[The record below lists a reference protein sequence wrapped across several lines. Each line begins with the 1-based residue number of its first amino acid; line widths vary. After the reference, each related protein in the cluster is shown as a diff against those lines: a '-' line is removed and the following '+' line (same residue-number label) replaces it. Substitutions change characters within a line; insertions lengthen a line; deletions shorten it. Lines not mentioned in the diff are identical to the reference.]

1 MGGGS
6 AHVQTPPTP
15 RTPARS
21 PCAPRS
27 KLDRK
32 MTDAF
37 HSIWTTH
44 KQKNIPLRVAAFVV
58 ALQRVTRAEIHRGF
72 D

>member
-1 MGGGS
+1 MRP
-6 AHVQTPPTP
+6 AA
-15 RTPARS
+15 RARS
-21 PCAPRS
+21 PPVPRS

-44 KQKNIPLRVAAFVV
+44 KGKNIPLRVAAFVT
-58 ALQRVTRAEIHRGF
+58 ALKRVTRAEIHRGF